1 MDPILVTFGKMP
13 EMCDPILVTLMK
25 MQPQNSQSSR
35 ENATPPHSPI
45 TSKYPHG
52 KNLKEPGALN
62 L

>member
-1 MDPILVTFGKMP
+1 MP
-13 EMCDPILVTLMK
+13 EICDPILATLIK

-35 ENATPPHSPI
+35 ENATPPHSPV

-52 KNLKEPGALN
+52 KILMEPGALN